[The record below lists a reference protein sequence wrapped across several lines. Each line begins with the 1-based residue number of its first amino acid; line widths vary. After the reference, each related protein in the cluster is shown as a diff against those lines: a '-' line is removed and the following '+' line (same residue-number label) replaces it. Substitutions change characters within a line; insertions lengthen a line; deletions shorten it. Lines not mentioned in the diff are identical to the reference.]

1 MKQILLFTVLLL
13 QVCPFCWSTNGEN
26 DQHEIKY
33 TDYLPRYRKL
43 ANDFIL
49 SKVEYGNQNTILY
62 FRWVAPTDKEVLHFF
77 GCQHINAWSIN
88 TNQRAANSNENLSR
102 LALVYNVRINDVR
115 KFTEVTNNNSV
126 EVRPQKGDI
135 VSCEIHFKN
144 MPSYV
149 KTINLVGG
157 EMDKN
162 GAARFVCFDLQLKTQ
177 AGGQLADKSQ
187 MQANIEQFYK
197 LSKNVR
203 YPSIIEITTV
213 AQDSIF
219 TQQQQKHEANSK
231 QMFNLTDAEPIDYM
245 PRMLTKVSDLSC
257 SERFI
262 LQNVYFEE
270 ESSEFS
276 RRVQAVKS
284 IGMVAEYLDRYPD
297 AKVALH
303 GHTDIFGDTYTN
315 LLLSQKRVMAV
326 QRVLMDKGIDKK
338 RIIINYYGG
347 QYPLPLYK
355 EGGPMNRR
363 VEAEIICAK
372 K

>member
-1 MKQILLFTVLLL
+1 
-13 QVCPFCWSTNGEN
+13 
-26 DQHEIKY
+26 
-33 TDYLPRYRKL
+33 
-43 ANDFIL
+43 
-49 SKVEYGNQNTILY
+49 
-62 FRWVAPTDKEVLHFF
+62 
-77 GCQHINAWSIN
+77 
-88 TNQRAANSNENLSR
+88 LSR
-102 LALVYNVRINDVR
+102 AGLVYNVRINDVR
-115 KFTEVTNNNSV
+115 QFTEIGNSAEA

-157 EMDKN
+157 EMDKM
-162 GAARFVCFDLQLKTQ
+162 GVARFVCYDLQLKTQ
-177 AGGQLADKSQ
+177 AGGQLSDKSQ

-197 LSKNVR
+197 LNKNVR
-203 YPSIIEITTV
+203 YPSIIEVTTV
-213 AQDSIF
+213 SQDSLF
-219 TQQQQKHEANSK
+219 AQQQQKHEADAKKMS
-231 QMFNLTDAEPIDYM
+231 NLTDAEPIDYM
-245 PRMLTKVSDLSC
+245 PRMLTKVSDLTC

-284 IGMVAEYLDRYPD
+284 IAMIAEYLERYPD
-297 AKVALH
+297 AKVSLH
-303 GHTDIFGDTYTN
+303 GHTDIFGDTYNN

-326 QRVLMDKGIDKK
+326 QRVLLDKGIDKK
-338 RIIINYYGG
+338 RVIINYYGG

-355 EGGPMNRR
+355 DGGPMNRR